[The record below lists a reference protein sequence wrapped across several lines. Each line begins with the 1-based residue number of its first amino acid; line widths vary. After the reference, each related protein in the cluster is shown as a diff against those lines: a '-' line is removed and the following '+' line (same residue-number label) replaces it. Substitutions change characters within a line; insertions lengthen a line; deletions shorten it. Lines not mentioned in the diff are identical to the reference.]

1 MEVRYLRA
9 FLFLYILLSC
19 GICMAQGQIATEKA
33 IANSQITVRIPSFAI
48 ITLAGNNSKA
58 VSYKSAPDLR
68 KSVTFEVTAVADV
81 VSNRKWSVNVCRE
94 EDVSNTYT
102 STSTVS
108 KSVDI
113 HATTSPSLTVIYVTT
128 LN

>member
-1 MEVRYLRA
+1 
-9 FLFLYILLSC
+9 
-19 GICMAQGQIATEKA
+19 MAQSQIATEKA

-58 VSYKSAPDLR
+58 VSYKSAPDF
-68 KSVTFEVTAVADV
+68 KNSIKFDVTAVADV

-94 EDVSNTYT
+94 EYISNTYT
-102 STSTVS
+102 SASTVS
-108 KSVDI
+108 KSVDT
-113 HATTSPSLTVIYVTT
+113 HATSPSLTVIYVTT